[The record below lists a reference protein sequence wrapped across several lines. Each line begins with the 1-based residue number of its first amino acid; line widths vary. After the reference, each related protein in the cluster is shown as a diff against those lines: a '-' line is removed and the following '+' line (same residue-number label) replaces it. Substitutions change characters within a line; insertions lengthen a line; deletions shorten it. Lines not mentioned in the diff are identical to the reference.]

1 MLVAYK
7 FCIFLFFISW
17 DMHIQ
22 NLGLFCNLVFVKW
35 KSHSR
40 NQNTSNT
47 IIMLSLSA
55 MTNACLL
62 QKHNA
67 MQWRMTEW
75 VVYTRINA
83 YTFTRDYTG
92 IGCVCS
98 KARAVS
104 KGKKMT
110 LINVTVTFSPDA
122 CQDQWCTVVGDAK
135 RVRFWLM
142 FERDK
147 KITYTSYKTYKLY

>member
-17 DMHIQ
+17 AMHIQ

-35 KSHSR
+35 KGHSR
-40 NQNTSNT
+40 NQNMSNT

-98 KARAVS
+98 KVRAVS
-104 KGKKMT
+104 KGKEMT
-110 LINVTVTFSPDA
+110 ADKCHGNVFTWRLPGSMMY
-122 CQDQWCTVVGDAK
+122 CCW
-135 RVRFWLM
+135 RR
-142 FERDK
+142 K
-147 KITYTSYKTYKLY
+147 KSSD